1 MKYQLIEI
9 STNAVALESDTKTQ
23 HGGNWGDPAQFKW
36 VETPAS
42 RLLDLAKTSKEEEL
56 KDAFTQSL
64 ASGFTCTNGITM
76 DATME
81 AITKLES
88 GYNLAVR
95 LAATTMDIR
104 DFSNATHA
112 NTPIA
117 DVDTMITE
125 LGSNYLAQWTNKN
138 TKIDLVK
145 SKMKVSTV
153 EKVKW

>member
-9 STNAVALESDTKTQ
+9 STDTVALESDTQTQ
-23 HGGNWGDPAQFKW
+23 HGGKWGDPAQFKW
-36 VETPAS
+36 IETPDS
-42 RLLDLAKTSKEEEL
+42 RLLEIAKVSKEAEL
-56 KDAFTQSL
+56 KNAFIQSL
-64 ASGFTCTNGITM
+64 LSGFTCANGITM
-76 DATME
+76 DASLG

-104 DFSNATHA
+104 DFNNTTHT

-117 DVDTMITE
+117 DVDAMITE